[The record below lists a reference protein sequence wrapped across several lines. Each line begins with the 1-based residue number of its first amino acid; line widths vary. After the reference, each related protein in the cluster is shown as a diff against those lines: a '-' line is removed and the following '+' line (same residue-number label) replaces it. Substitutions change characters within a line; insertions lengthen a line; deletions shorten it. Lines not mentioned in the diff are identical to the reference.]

1 MSSNELKN
9 ILDDLS
15 KGSFDSVAS
24 ATLFALR
31 DDCTFPDA
39 YQITIALYDII
50 DSIHLQQVK
59 RGLIAEPLQQALALR
74 GLASF
79 MPFWLSRSV
88 YTARI
93 LNTLTSRWPIIREW
107 LLFLGT
113 DYVYKETID
122 RSMRILAKRAIVDF
136 LGICRHD
143 TLGDSLPIV
152 LSSPGIVS
160 LLFSLWDLETKDRH
174 FSSCVQ
180 DDDIPGPPPIIRTP
194 AIIDSWMCTFSE
206 TETWNWHEI
215 LRPFNND
222 GAGIA
227 ATALDHLAHDLA
239 QQPIDCDLIIWD
251 IHLLT
256 SLSVNNTIRIPLLMQ
271 HSMQKTAGVIATMV
285 SQRPH
290 STKQRHLVAKAIS
303 YACWYIRAYV
313 EDTDGLPWISEVLEA
328 GLLPLLLAIE
338 PWIRYLKDNNDEDWE
353 PLWLLL
359 STIFP
364 KYAIF
369 RSVLKVMGRS
379 IKALNAVKAVD
390 RPKPGGPMHKH
401 WTTLETL
408 VMTRLNL
415 LETDDADE
423 AHVDSC
429 QSSKCNKSGAAGTFK
444 RCAGCLHVHYC
455 SKECQIYDWKQG
467 GHQTYCRGI
476 QARRAKGIMSRIS
489 NRDLRFLDRVIA
501 SDLSYHNERISKT
514 AAIHAPGPA
523 VVEID
528 YTCTPF
534 RIGVG
539 CTGSLPVPDTC
550 KCDRLMQQ
558 KWDTMVELA
567 RNSNTPGQKLLIRA
581 FIPCGSA
588 PKVKLQLIPIKR
600 IIPGYDPSQDHDPA
614 EASDTFDHLYSC
626 AGISFTIV
634 DHSYPVE
641 TLRLMNKGTDALT
654 IEGKETTTDLAHSA

>member
-9 ILDDLS
+9 ILDDLD

-24 ATLFALR
+24 AALFALK
-31 DDCTFPDA
+31 DECSFHDV
-39 YQITIALYDII
+39 YQITIALYGIV
-50 DSIHLQQVK
+50 DSVHLQRVK
-59 RGLIAEPLQQALALR
+59 RGIIAEPSQQALALR
-74 GLASF
+74 ALASF
-79 MPFWLSRSV
+79 MPFWLGRSV
-88 YTARI
+88 YAARMI
-93 LNTLTSRWPIIREW
+93 NTLTSRWPIIREW

-113 DYVYKETID
+113 EYVFKESVD
-122 RSMRILAKRAIVDF
+122 RNMRILAKLAIVDF

-143 TLGDSLPIV
+143 MLGDSLPVV

-174 FSSCVQ
+174 FSSCVH
-180 DDDIPGPPPIIRTP
+180 DDIVLGPLPIIRTP
-194 AIIDSWMCTFSE
+194 AILDSWMCTFSE

-215 LRPFNND
+215 MGPFNND
-222 GAGIA
+222 GAMIA
-227 ATALDHLAHDLA
+227 STALDHLEHDLA
-239 QQPIDCDLIIWD
+239 QYPIDYDLLIWD

-256 SLSVNNTIRIPLLMQ
+256 SLSVNSTIRIPLLMQ
-271 HSMQKTAGVIATMV
+271 HSMQKTAGVITTMV
-285 SQRPH
+285 SQRAH
-290 STKQRHLVAKAIS
+290 CNKQRQLVAKTIS
-303 YACWYIRAYV
+303 FACWYIRAYV

-328 GLLPLLLAIE
+328 GLLPSLLAIE
-338 PWIRYLKDNNDEDWE
+338 PWVRHLKDNNDEDWE

-359 STIFP
+359 SNIFP
-364 KYAIF
+364 KYTIF

-379 IKALNAVKAVD
+379 IKAVNAAKAVD

-401 WTTLETL
+401 WSTLEAL
-408 VMTRLNL
+408 VMTRLDL
-415 LETDDADE
+415 LETDDVDE
-423 AHVDSC
+423 AHVESC
-429 QSSKCNKSGAAGTFK
+429 QSSQVP
-444 RCAGCLHVHYC
+444 GCLHVHYC
-455 SKECQIYDWKQG
+455 SRECQIYDWKQG

-489 NRDLRFLDRVIA
+489 TRDLRFLDRIIA

-528 YTCTPF
+528 YTRIPF
-534 RIGVG
+534 CIGVG
-539 CTGSLPVPDTC
+539 STEKFPVPDTC
-550 KCDRLMQQ
+550 KCDKLMQQ

-567 RNSNTPGQKLLIRA
+567 RNSKTPGQKLLIRA

-588 PKVKLQLIPIKR
+588 PKVKLQLIPVKR
-600 IIPGYDPSQDHDPA
+600 IIPGYDPSQDHDTA

-641 TLRLMNKGTDALT
+641 TLRLMNKDMDGLT
-654 IEGKETTTDLAHSA
+654 IEGKEDATDPAQSA